1 MQESSSESMVIY
13 AIVLS
18 ANSQTKKIVIQEGH
32 LCKEGID
39 TGPKRSPTARQRAL
53 LHALKYTPFSKHVA
67 SY

>member
-13 AIVLS
+13 AMMLS
-18 ANSQTKKIVIQEGH
+18 ANSQTKKIVIHEGH

-39 TGPKRSPTARQRAL
+39 TCPKRSPVARQRAL
-53 LHALKYTPFSKHVA
+53 LRPLKYAPFSKHVA